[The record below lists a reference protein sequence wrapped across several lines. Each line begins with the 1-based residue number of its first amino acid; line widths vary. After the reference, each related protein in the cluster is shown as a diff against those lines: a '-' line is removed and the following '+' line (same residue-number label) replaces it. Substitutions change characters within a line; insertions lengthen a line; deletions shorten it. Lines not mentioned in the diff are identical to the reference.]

1 MPYVA
6 DSGPLLAFARAQ
18 QLAVLATVLEAVL
31 IPEAVYT
38 EMVVAGA
45 GKPGA
50 ETIQQAPWIIRMVI
64 RDTTQADRLPHHLG
78 HGEREALV
86 LAAEQRLP
94 LVVDD
99 RAARQYAQETGLPH
113 LGSLRVLQ
121 EAKRRGVL
129 PQVRPT
135 LDALVTAGLYLSETL
150 YDTFLRTMHE
160 ESGPR

>member
-31 IPEAVYT
+31 IPEAVYA
-38 EMVVAGA
+38 EIVVEGA

-50 ETIQQAPWIIRMVI
+50 EALQQAPWITRTVVQ
-64 RDTTQADRLPHHLG
+64 DTAQVDRLPRPLHR
-78 HGEREALV
+78 GEREALV
-86 LAAEQRLP
+86 LAAERRLP

-99 RAARQYAQETGLPH
+99 RGARQYAQATGLAH

-135 LDALVTAGLYLSETL
+135 LDALVTAGLYLSEAL
-150 YDTFLRTMHE
+150 YATFLRTMHE
-160 ESGPR
+160 ATGPR